1 MSDFNSEEYFTR
13 EEAAARLG
21 VSGNSLWLKTSR
33 GDFHPMR
40 LGRRIFYLRDEIEDA
55 ARLAEDIRGKVLIGR
70 LAAPAGGQGKSA
82 TEHKLEKGLQGV
94 LDKQTSGSKNFALR
108 DGLPYTGDEAARS
121 FRMWDEGKN
130 KRQAVEDLKLRCD
143 IVEYLYD
150 KWQKFGDELHIP
162 PKMVEIM
169 RARFKWTESPPSAKG
184 FWAALVAYVDQ
195 EVRRSSKDYPPA
207 GRTPAGRTP
216 VGSTPVGSTPVGC
229 TPVGS
234 TPQKR
239 AYEPITDEERRLLE
253 EEENAIPPKSP
264 NTDNASNQP
273 IITPTVPEPDDGSLP
288 FC

>member
-169 RARFKWTESPPSAKG
+169 RARFKWTESPPTAKG
-184 FWAALVAYVDQ
+184 FWATLVAYVDQ
-195 EVRRSSKDYPPA
+195 EVRRTSKK
-207 GRTPAGRTP
+207 T
-216 VGSTPVGSTPVGC
+216 
-229 TPVGS
+229 
-234 TPQKR
+234 

-253 EEENAIPPKSP
+253 EEESTRPIPSKPPLPPSP
-264 NTDNASNQP
+264 SDNASNQP